1 MGRKVTLAT
10 CTLNQWAMDFEGNL
24 SRIIQSFQEAKL
36 LGAWYRMGPEL
47 EICGYGCNDHFHE
60 SDTFLH
66 SWQVLA
72 ELIHAPECQDI
83 IGDVGMPVMHK
94 NVAYN
99 CRVIFLNKKILLI
112 RPKMILC
119 DDFNY
124 RESRWFTAWKRVRE
138 TEEFYLPLVIQ
149 DITLQLKVPFGDAVI
164 STSDTCI
171 GSEICEELWSIQ
183 SRHIDMALD
192 GVEIFTNGSGSY
204 HELRKAYVRVD
215 LIKSGTMK
223 CGGCYV
229 FSNLMGCDGERVCYD
244 GCSVIAVNGQ
254 IVAQGPQFTLR
265 NVTVNVATIDLE
277 DIRAYRNSIKGYCEQ
292 NSRAPVFP
300 RMHVDYA
307 LSGDDYFLP
316 VSHPFEFKYIPAE
329 EEMCLGPALWLWD
342 YLRRSGHG
350 GFFLPL
356 SGGIDSSSVA
366 CIVHSMCHL
375 VCETVKNG
383 DVHVLSDIR
392 RIVSDPTYDPTDP
405 QEMVGRLLT
414 TCYMGTENSSAD
426 TKARAA
432 ELASQIGSNHLSI
445 GIDAAVAGVLGVFIA
460 AMKLVPKFKVHGG
473 GLRENL
479 ALQNVQA
486 RVRMVLAYLFAQ
498 LSLWARGRPG
508 GLLVLGTSNA
518 DEGLRGN
525 MTKHDCSS
533 ADLNPIGGIS
543 KTDLRLFIRFYIKR
557 FKITALKGIYS
568 APPTAELEPLKD
580 GKLAQIDEEDLG
592 MTYDELSVY
601 GKLRKQ
607 PGCGPYSMFIKLLH
621 TWNWLTPEQVAD
633 KVKHFFRCYAMNRHK
648 MTTLTPS
655 YHAGMYS
662 PDDNRFDHRQFL
674 YNVSWPWQFKCI
686 DTQVKRLQKAD
697 IRKNERGTSQSENNN

>member
-1 MGRKVTLAT
+1 
-10 CTLNQWAMDFEGNL
+10 
-24 SRIIQSFQEAKL
+24 
-36 LGAWYRMGPEL
+36 
-47 EICGYGCNDHFHE
+47 GYGCNDHFHE

-329 EEMCLGPALWLWD
+329 EEILGPALWLWD

-375 VCETVKNG
+375 MYMCC
-383 DVHVLSDIR
+383 
-392 RIVSDPTYDPTDP
+392 RIYGV
-405 QEMVGRLLT
+405 
-414 TCYMGTENSSAD
+414 
-426 TKARAA
+426 
-432 ELASQIGSNHLSI
+432 SNHLSI

-543 KTDLRLFIRFYIKR
+543 KTDLR
-557 FKITALKGIYS
+557 IYS

-580 GKLAQIDEEDLG
+580 GKLAQIDEVRQTKLSSIAQEDLG

-686 DTQVKRLQKAD
+686 DT
-697 IRKNERGTSQSENNN
+697 

>member
-1 MGRKVTLAT
+1 MKKMGRKVTLAT

-24 SRIIQSFQEAKL
+24 SRILQSFQEAKA
-36 LGAWYRMGPEL
+36 LGAKYRMGPEL

-83 IGDVGMPVMHK
+83 IADVGMPVMHK

-119 DDFNY
+119 NDFNY

-138 TEEFYLPLVIQ
+138 TEEFYLPRMIQ

-164 STSDTCI
+164 STLDTCI
-171 GSEICEELWSIQ
+171 GSEICEELWNLQ

-192 GVEIFTNGSGSY
+192 GVEIFTNGSGSH

-223 CGGCYV
+223 
-229 FSNLMGCDGERVCYD
+229 
-244 GCSVIAVNGQ
+244 
-254 IVAQGPQFTLR
+254 
-265 NVTVNVATIDLE
+265 TVNVATIDLE
-277 DIRAYRNSIKGYCEQ
+277 DIRAYRNSVRSYCEQ
-292 NSRAPVFP
+292 NSRAPAFP
-300 RMHVDYA
+300 RIHVDYA

-316 VSHPFEFKYIPAE
+316 VSQPFEFN
-329 EEMCLGPALWLWD
+329 LGPALWLWD
-342 YLRRSGHG
+342 YLRRSGQG

-375 VCETVKNG
+375 MSMCCRTSGV
-383 DVHVLSDIR
+383 
-392 RIVSDPTYDPTDP
+392 PF
-405 QEMVGRLLT
+405 
-414 TCYMGTENSSAD
+414 
-426 TKARAA
+426 
-432 ELASQIGSNHLSI
+432 HLSI
-445 GIDAAVAGVLGVFIA
+445 GIDTAVAGVLGVFSA

-473 GLRENL
+473 GMRENL

-508 GLLVLGTSNA
+508 GLLVLGSANVDEAA
-518 DEGLRGN
+518 DV
-525 MTKHDCSS
+525 
-533 ADLNPIGGIS
+533 NPIGGIS
-543 KTDLRLFIRFYIKR
+543 KTDLRSFIRFCIQR
-557 FKITALKGIYS
+557 FKITALEGIYS
-568 APPTAELEPLKD
+568 APPTAELEPLRE
-580 GKLAQIDEEDLG
+580 GQLAQTDE
-592 MTYDELSVY
+592 
-601 GKLRKQ
+601 
-607 PGCGPYSMFIKLLH
+607 
-621 TWNWLTPEQVAD
+621 
-633 KVKHFFRCYAMNRHK
+633 
-648 MTTLTPS
+648 
-655 YHAGMYS
+655 
-662 PDDNRFDHRQFL
+662 
-674 YNVSWPWQFKCI
+674 
-686 DTQVKRLQKAD
+686 VKRLQKAG
-697 IRKNERGTSQSENNN
+697 ITNHEQGTSQSAKNQQGTITNNSSGTNNSHTGNQSSFTPGVMVALATEEEAVNTRATGWSAAPISGHLLDKISAHGPGQTVSMQMDVSGSDVEHKLKRPKLSASLVSSEV